1 MKSPEE
7 IPAGNKEGDNIS
19 LKRKKKKEFFPK
31 CLYNWLDV
39 GYK

>member
-19 LKRKKKKEFFPK
+19 LKRKKKEFFPK